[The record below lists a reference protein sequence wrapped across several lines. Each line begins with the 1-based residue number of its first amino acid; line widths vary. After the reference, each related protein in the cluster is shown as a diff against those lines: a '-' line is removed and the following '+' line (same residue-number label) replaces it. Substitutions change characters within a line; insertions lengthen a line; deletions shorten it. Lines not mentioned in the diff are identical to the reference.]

1 MTVYRYLIVLRYAG
15 ARISVK
21 TTATSYEAAKRQVL
35 DFEGAPES
43 AILFWENQ
51 GAVA

>member
-1 MTVYRYLIVLRYAG
+1 MNVYRFLIVLRHAG
-15 ARISVK
+15 CRISVK
-21 TTATSYEAAKRQVL
+21 TTASSYEAAKRQVL

-51 GAVA
+51 GKVA